1 VVPRLL
7 LALLGIL
14 PLNAQLLV
22 DIYAGGV
29 IRTGVPANDVALG
42 DITGVTWDPS
52 GNIVF
57 TDSTYNVIRRVA
69 PNGIITTIAG
79 TGVTGFAGDGA
90 PATSAL
96 LYSPS
101 NPQYDAAGNLYF
113 FDSLN
118 VRIRRIDT
126 HGIITTIAGD
136 GEFFVGGLD
145 VVGPATSRSLPD
157 PLSFAVDQSGTLYIV
172 EPANNNILRLT
183 PGGDLEMF
191 AQVAVPTG
199 VAVDG
204 ADNVYVS
211 SAASPF
217 ASIQRVSPNGTV
229 TTFAIFTSGPDLYSL
244 ALGSTDAAGNL
255 YVLFNNQLFRYAP
268 DGTNTALPIPAGSYY
283 PLSSDPQGDLAF
295 ASSIVPDAYV
305 EIPVI
310 QEFSAQSVLTTVA
323 GGAPQ
328 PAPDGTPLNQAWFL
342 DPRSIAFSHS
352 GDMYI
357 AEFGACLIRKISAA
371 GILSTFAG
379 TGKCG
384 YPSPSGTAKTANL
397 VYPGSIAIDSQ
408 DNVWVADDF
417 LNLYSISQQGVI
429 SPMIKTPVAG
439 GTGQLAID
447 AQDRIYVLG
456 EDSLYRVL
464 SDGTSQNLGAFQ
476 TYQGIGA
483 DSSGNVYFSE
493 NVPSNTYVVN
503 NDGLVTLKYPGFT
516 ANSLAFDPSGNIWG
530 NTGGELS
537 TDNASGIANIGV
549 YGSFGSDNGPAQS
562 ANLVGGPIAFGP
574 DGNLYLAGDPIL
586 RVTGSGPATPPVI
599 SQGGIVNAI
608 SYAGG
613 SLAPGEIVSIF
624 GYNFGVSSLVVNA
637 VPNNTIPP
645 AIGRTKVVFGGW
657 SGAIT
662 AITPNQIN
670 VFVPY
675 ELIPGATVNVQVQ
688 VDNIL
693 SAPVSMPVVQTAP
706 GLSPSILNQD
716 GTVNTSSNPAP
727 RGSIVSF
734 YGTGLGLMTPQLN
747 DGNIAISTP
756 YSTPLNLPTI
766 SIGGQ
771 QAVIQYAGDAPT
783 LPTGIFQINAT
794 IPTTINPGPA
804 PVMLAASQVTI
815 YVK

>member
-1 VVPRLL
+1 VPRLL
-7 LALLGIL
+7 AVLLAIA

-29 IRTGVPANDVALG
+29 IRTGVPANDVPLG

-57 TDSTYNVIRRVA
+57 TDSTHNVIRRVA

-79 TGVTGFAGDGA
+79 TGVVGFAGDGG

-118 VRIRRIDT
+118 VRIRRVDT

-136 GEFFVGGLD
+136 GEFLVGGLD
-145 VVGPATSRSLPD
+145 IVGPATSRSLPD

-172 EPANNNILRLT
+172 EPASNNILRLT
-183 PGGDLEMF
+183 PAGDLEMF

-204 ADNVYVS
+204 AGNVYVS

-268 DGTNTALPIPAGSYY
+268 DGTNTALPIPPGSSY

-295 ASSIVPDAYV
+295 ASTIVPDAYV

-342 DPRSIAFSHS
+342 EPRSIAFSHT

-384 YPSPSGTAKTANL
+384 YPSPSGTAKTADL

-417 LNLYSISQQGVI
+417 LNLYSISQQGVL
-429 SPMIKTPVAG
+429 SAMIKTPVAG

-456 EDSLYRVL
+456 GESLYRVL
-464 SDGTSQNLGAFQ
+464 SDGASQNLGAFP
-476 TYQGIGA
+476 TYEGIGA

-493 NVPSNTYVVN
+493 DAPSNTYVVN
-503 NDGLVTLKYPGFT
+503 NDGSVTLKYPGFS
-516 ANSLAFDPSGNIWG
+516 ANSLAFDPAGNIWG
-530 NTGGELS
+530 NTGELT
-537 TDNASGIANIGV
+537 TDNVSGIANIGV
-549 YGSFGSDNGPAQS
+549 YGSFGSNNGPAQS
-562 ANLVGGPIAFGP
+562 ANLAGGPTAFGP

-608 SYAGG
+608 SYAGA

-624 GYNFGVSSLVVNA
+624 GSNFGASSLVVNA
-637 VPNNTIPP
+637 VVNNTVPS
-645 AIGRTKVVFGGW
+645 AIGRTKVLFN
-657 SGAIT
+657 GAPGPIT
-662 AITPNQIN
+662 AITPNQVN

-675 ELIPGATVNVQVQ
+675 ELTPGATVNVQVQ

-693 SAPVSMPVVQTAP
+693 SAPVSMPVAQTAP

-716 GTVNTSSNPAP
+716 GTVNTSANPAP
-727 RGSIVSF
+727 RGSIASF
-734 YGTGLGLMTPQLN
+734 YGTGLGLTTPQLN
-747 DGNIAISTP
+747 DGNIALSTP
-756 YSTPLNLPTI
+756 YSTPLNPPAI

-794 IPTTINPGPA
+794 IPTTINAGPTL
-804 PVMLAASQVTI
+804 VSLGTSQVTVF
-815 YVK
+815 VK